1 MKFTTRSMLF
11 VLPAVLLLA
20 PLVRAQAPTEFGS
33 IADLRKVRTPACNPA
48 TPMAGMIT
56 LSTDPGTLLFNVI
69 APAGAT
75 TCPKVLAP
83 DGHQI
88 TLGEFRQ
95 AAGRV
100 IVKCINTGTL
110 SVVHFSGLI
119 PGGTYTVWQFIY
131 PTDNDDPM
139 AFNAAGAVGDNGTT
153 GEIQNF
159 FTASAS
165 GEGQISRTSPP
176 GPLSAG
182 VPPGTLVGCWLD
194 NPEVRLE
201 LVYHIDGLTHG
212 KEPGPRDTW
221 VFQAVFL
228 IE

>member
-1 MKFTTRSMLF
+1 MKFVTRSKLL

-20 PLVRAQAPTEFGS
+20 PLVRAQAPTQFAS
-33 IADLRKVRTPACNPA
+33 TADLRKVRTPACNPA

-56 LSTDPGTLLFNVI
+56 GNTPSGTLLFNVV
-69 APAGAT
+69 APAGAAS
-75 TCPKVLAP
+75 CPPVLAP

-95 AAGRV
+95 ANGRV
-100 IVKCINTGTL
+100 IVDCINTGTL

-131 PTDNDDPM
+131 ATSNANPM
-139 AFNAAGAVGDNGTT
+139 AFIAAGAAGDNGTT

-159 FTASAS
+159 FTASAA
-165 GEGQISRTSPP
+165 GEGQISLTSPP
-176 GPLSAG
+176 GPLSA
-182 VPPGTLVGCWLD
+182 VGTLNGCWLD

-201 LVYHIDGLTHG
+201 LVYHIDGVTHG
-212 KEPGPRDTW
+212 KDPGPRDTW
-221 VFQAVFL
+221 VFQAVFV
-228 IE
+228 IM

>member
-1 MKFTTRSMLF
+1 MKFTTMSKLL

-20 PLVRAQAPTEFGS
+20 PLVKAQAPTEFAS
-33 IADLRKVRTPACNPA
+33 RADFAKVRTPACNPA

-56 LSTDPGTLLFNVI
+56 PNTPPETLLFNVV
-69 APAGAT
+69 APAGSP
-75 TCPKVLAP
+75 TCPRVLAP

-95 AAGRV
+95 ADGRV

-119 PGGTYTVWQFIY
+119 PGGTYTVWQFIFANGASM
-131 PTDNDDPM
+131 PRT
-139 AFNAAGAVGDNGTT
+139 AAGAVGDNGIT

-159 FTASAS
+159 FTASAA
-165 GEGQISRTSPP
+165 GEGQISLTSPP
-176 GPLSAG
+176 GPLSAE
-182 VPPGTLVGCWLD
+182 GTLNGCWLD
-194 NPEVRLE
+194 NPLVRLE
-201 LVYHIDGLTHG
+201 LVYHLDFITHG
-212 KEPGPRDTW
+212 SRPGPMDTW